1 MPLYEY
7 NCEACGATF
16 ELIRKFSDPPAD
28 SCPKCG
34 QGPVRKL
41 VSSPAFHLKGSG
53 WYATDYARKT
63 GEPASSKADDP
74 ASKPASG
81 AKETKETKETE
92 AKPATDKP
100 AAPAATKDS

>member
-34 QGPVRKL
+34 QGPLRKL

-53 WYATDYARKT
+53 WYATDYARKS
-63 GEPASSKADDP
+63 GEPAAPKAGESPSEKP
-74 ASKPASG
+74 AATTKDTESKPA
-81 AKETKETKETE
+81 TE
-92 AKPATDKP
+92 KP
-100 AAPAATKDS
+100 AATGAKDS

>member
-53 WYATDYARKT
+53 WYATDYAKKS
-63 GEPASSKADDP
+63 GEPAASKAGD
-74 ASKPASG
+74 STSEKPASG
-81 AKETKETKETE
+81 SKDTD
-92 AKPATDKP
+92 AKPAADKP